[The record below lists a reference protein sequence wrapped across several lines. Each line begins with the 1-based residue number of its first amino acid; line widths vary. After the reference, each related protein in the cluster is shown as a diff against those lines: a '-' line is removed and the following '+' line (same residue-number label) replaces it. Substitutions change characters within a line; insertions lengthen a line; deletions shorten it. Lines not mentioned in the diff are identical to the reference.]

1 MPSVVVQAA
10 VAPKSGAAGFCKLLS
25 STVAGTL
32 GKPESYVLTTFT
44 KVDAVCYGGD
54 AETPAA
60 FLCLSSLGAITPET
74 NAATSAA
81 LAEVL
86 EAELGVPKGRYY
98 INFFDSERSNMGY
111 NGGTF

>member
-1 MPSVVVQAA
+1 MPSVVGKRRSRRNRRRLLQA
-10 VAPKSGAAGFCKLLS
+10 LS

-32 GKPESYVLTTFT
+32 GKPESYVL
-44 KVDAVCYGGD
+44 DLHEGRRRLLRRH

-60 FLCLSSLGAITPET
+60 FTCVAAAITPET

-98 INFFDSERSNMGY
+98 INFFDSALEQR
-111 NGGTF
+111 